1 MDRGPRTKG
10 RREGSCWLGRVLLSF
25 NLQPNE
31 SPEYSS
37 QTCNP
42 LKEPKADKY
51 TVFVDLYSVT
61 AFHLGEEGDGK
72 TVMVRA
78 QFGAAKSEPIAAKRS
93 KKSGGYE
100 FKD

>member
-1 MDRGPRTKG
+1 MPVRA
-10 RREGSCWLGRVLLSF
+10 L
-25 NLQPNE
+25 PNE

-61 AFHLGEEGDGK
+61 AFHHGQEGDGK
-72 TVMVRA
+72 TLMVRI
-78 QFGAAKSEPIAAKRS
+78 QFDAAKSDPIVAKS
-93 KKSGGYE
+93 STTAGGFE